1 MQTFL
6 ESKDLALK
14 KQMDELPWRE
24 AAASS
29 IDKALL
35 GNPLEGMASEDD
47 ASVAQQINHEI
58 SDNI

>member
-35 GNPLEGMASEDD
+35 GNPMEGMASEDD
-47 ASVAQQINHEI
+47 ASVAQ
-58 SDNI
+58 